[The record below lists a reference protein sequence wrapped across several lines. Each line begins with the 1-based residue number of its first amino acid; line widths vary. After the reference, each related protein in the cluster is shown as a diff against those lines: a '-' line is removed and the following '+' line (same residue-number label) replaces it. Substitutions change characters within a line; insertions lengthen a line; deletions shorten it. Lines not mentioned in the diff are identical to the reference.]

1 MVTIWVKSLVLLC
14 VAVNIE
20 GYMITTALEMKL
32 ISFLKDNGYKQIT
45 FVNYPND
52 RAVKMMSTS
61 FHYGLQSRF
70 LPNTIDTKLEPFD
83 FLVIDLDNLEELGTI
98 HKKRF
103 F

>member
-1 MVTIWVKSLVLLC
+1 MVSICLKILVLLS

-20 GYMITTALEMKL
+20 GYMITKALEMKL

-70 LPNTIDTKLEPFD
+70 IPNIIDTKLEPFD

-98 HKKRF
+98 NKQRF
-103 F
+103 I